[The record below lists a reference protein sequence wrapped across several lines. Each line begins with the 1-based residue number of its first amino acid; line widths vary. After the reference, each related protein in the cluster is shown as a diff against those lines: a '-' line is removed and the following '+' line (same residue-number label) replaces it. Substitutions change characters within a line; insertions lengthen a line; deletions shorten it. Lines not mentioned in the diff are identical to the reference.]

1 MSKSKSESLS
11 FFNANSVPLP
21 PTKPALFDVYLSS
34 SGDLMLVTHDAEKTL
49 GNLVPIAP
57 IHVEQASLRNNVL
70 FLEMSDG
77 NEIELGAVERQDT
90 YIAPELIGTG
100 LLQKNGTFELPI
112 SASPNIII
120 QEQSE
125 GFLIDILSEISAKQ
139 YKRIACSYRKDYTGQ
154 SDSSSWDNTG
164 ITLNQWYSAPGMTHI
179 EDPDN
184 IGAVLNAGKLVL
196 PPGIYYVNWKLAAYR
211 AGVIPSRLWSVTHQN
226 TVIQGQSV
234 FYGTTTDASVLV
246 SCDSGYFKLIEP
258 TTIELQVRPSSI
270 TNASMF
276 WTAHSAIMGKIKDL
290 YHLEIFKC
298 PDNIGDIPEVKRVR
312 EVTRRMTSASSG
324 NLTITA
330 NSQNAGFEAWKALD
344 SDSLTDTTKWASV
357 HGVAPSPSTPH
368 WIAYA
373 FSDGPKKVTRYGIWA
388 PATAS
393 SIYNP
398 KDWELQGRNSDADNW
413 VTLDSVTNWTVNTPG
428 SCCMRSLNNPVEYAQ
443 YRLLITGR
451 NSGTTN
457 GVQIGEFRL
466 YEDY

>member
-1 MSKSKSESLS
+1 MNKSKSEELS

-21 PTKPALFDVYLSS
+21 PTKQALFDVYLSID
-34 SGDLMLVTHDAEKTL
+34 GNLTLVTHNAEKRL
-49 GNLVPIAP
+49 GDLTPIP
-57 IHVEQASLRNNVL
+57 PVNVEQASLRDGVL
-70 FLEMSDG
+70 VLEMSDETEITLG
-77 NEIELGAVERQDT
+77 NIERPDT
-90 YIAPELIGTG
+90 YVPPELIGTG
-100 LLQKNGTFELPI
+100 LLQENGTFEPPT
-112 SASPNIII
+112 SASSNVVV

-125 GFLIDILSEISAKQ
+125 GFLISIPSEISAKQ
-139 YKRIACSYRKDYTGQ
+139 YKRMVCSHRKDYTGLPDT
-154 SDSSSWDNTG
+154 STWDNTG
-164 ITLNQWYSAPGMTHI
+164 MALNQWYSAPAFTYI
-179 EDPDN
+179 EDLDN
-184 IGAVLNAGKLVL
+184 IGATLISGKLVL
-196 PPGIYYVNWKLAAYR
+196 PPGIYYVNWKMGAYR
-211 AGVIPSRLWSVTHQN
+211 AGSVPSRLWSVTHQN

-234 FYGTTTDASVLV
+234 FYGTTTDASALV
-246 SCDSGYFKLIEP
+246 SCDSGYFKLTEP
-258 TTIELQVRPSSI
+258 TTIELQVRPSNI

-357 HGVAPSPSTPH
+357 HGVAPSPAAPH

-398 KDWELQGRNSDADNW
+398 KDWELQGRNSDTDNW
-413 VTLDSVTNWTVNTPG
+413 VTLDSVTNWTVNTSG